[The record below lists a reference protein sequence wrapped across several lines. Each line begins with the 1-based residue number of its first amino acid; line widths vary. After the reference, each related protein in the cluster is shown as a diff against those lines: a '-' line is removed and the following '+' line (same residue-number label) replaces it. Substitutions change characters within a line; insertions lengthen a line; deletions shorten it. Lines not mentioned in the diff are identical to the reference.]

1 MLAGVDPLTL
11 SAALGAAATITAAYL
26 AYRGVRR
33 AAPAITAEATEL
45 EPRLTDVER
54 QQLGWTRL
62 LDYYED
68 HDRQLR
74 EQIVTETTARLGAEL
89 RAATAEA
96 RVGALELEL
105 AAARHPPGPAALAGE

>member
-1 MLAGVDPLTL
+1 MLAAVDPLTL
-11 SAALGAAATITAAYL
+11 SAGLGAMATVTAAYL

-33 AAPAITAEATEL
+33 AEPALSAEGQEL

-74 EQIVTETTARLGAEL
+74 EQLIAETSARLAAEL
-89 RAATAEA
+89 RAASAEA
-96 RVGALELEL
+96 RVGVLELEV
-105 AAARHPPGPAALAGE
+105 AARHPAPPPRAAGE